1 MRRTTYLSLIP
12 GLALALAV
20 LAGCSGGG
28 EGVDVNGSGGN
39 GSGGNGSSSGGVLR
53 AAIGGEP
60 DQLDPH
66 KTSAYYSF
74 EVLENVYDTLVEPD
88 ADLKMQPALATD
100 WKTSDD
106 QLTWT
111 FTLRGGVKFSD
122 GEPLTADDVVYSF
135 NRIIDDK
142 LNSAYKF
149 STVKKISAPD
159 DTTVVFEL
167 TDPTPNLLANVG
179 GFKGVGI
186 VEKKNVESGDIKT
199 DPVGSGPFKVAS
211 YSSGDKIE
219 LVRNDQYWGDKPA
232 LDGVTFTFVKD
243 PTVALQNLQS
253 GEVDWTD
260 NLPPQQV
267 SSLKDSSDINVET
280 SPSTDYWYMAL
291 NEARK
296 PFDNVDVRRAVA
308 FALDREAITKAAKF
322 GNATVNQTA
331 IPEGSQWYYD
341 YSPYTH
347 DPGQAKQLLDKA
359 GVKNLTMD
367 LMVTSEYP
375 ETVSA
380 AQVIA
385 SELGD
390 VGIKVKIRTLDFG
403 QWLDEEGKGNFDS
416 FMLGWLGNLDPD
428 EFYYAQHHTG
438 ANFNFQKY
446 SNSKVDQLLDQ
457 ARTETDQAARKDE
470 YDQAAKMIV
479 DDASYI
485 YLYNPDVVQG
495 WSPKVSGYQV
505 HSDRAIR
512 FRDASLSK

>member
-1 MRRTTYLSLIP
+1 MLS
-12 GLALALAV
+12 V
-20 LAGCSGGG
+20 LAGCSNGG
-28 EGVDVNGSGGN
+28 GVDVGGQGSGGSSG
-39 GSGGNGSSSGGVLR
+39 GSGGTGGTLN

-88 ADLKMQPALATD
+88 ADLKMQPSLATS
-100 WKTSDD
+100 WTTSKD

-111 FTLRGGVKFSD
+111 FKLRNGVTFSD
-122 GEPLTADDVVYSF
+122 GSPLDSADVVYSYE
-135 NRIIDDK
+135 RIIKQK

-149 STVKKISAPD
+149 STVKSVTAPD
-159 DTTVVFEL
+159 KSTVVIKL
-167 TDPTPNLLANVG
+167 SAPTPNLLANVG
-179 GFKGVGI
+179 GFKGVAI
-186 VEKKNVESGDIKT
+186 VEKSNVDSGAIKT
-199 DPVGSGPFKVAS
+199 KPVGSGPFKVAS
-211 YSSGDKIE
+211 YTSGDSIK
-219 LVRNDQYWGDKPA
+219 LVRNNRYWGAKPK
-232 LDGVTFTFVKD
+232 LDGVNFTFVKD

-253 GEVDWTD
+253 DEVQWTD

-267 SSLKDSSDINVET
+267 KSLKSSSDVTVET
-280 SPSTDYWYMAL
+280 APSTDYWYLAL

-296 PFDNVDVRRAVA
+296 PFDNVEVRRAIA
-308 FALDREAITKAAKF
+308 TAIDRDAITKAAKF

-331 IPEGSQWYYD
+331 IPKGSSFYYD
-341 YSPYTH
+341 YAPYKH
-347 DPGQAKQLLDKA
+347 DPAKAKQMLSAA

-385 SELGD
+385 AELKD
-390 VGIKVKIRTLDFG
+390 VGINVKIRTLDFA
-403 QWLDEEGKGNFDS
+403 QWLDEEGKGSFDS
-416 FMLGWLGNLDPD
+416 FMLGWLGNIDPD

-438 ANFNFQKY
+438 GTFNFQKY
-446 SNSKVDQLLDQ
+446 SNPKVDKLLDQ
-457 ARTETDQAARKDE
+457 ARTETNQDARKQE

-495 WSPKVSGYQV
+495 WSKKLSGYEV
-505 HSDRAIR
+505 RSDRAIR
-512 FRDASLSK
+512 FRDASLAK

>member
-1 MRRTTYLSLIP
+1 MRRTIRLSLIP
-12 GLALALAV
+12 GLALSLAA
-20 LAGCSGGG
+20 LAGCSSGG
-28 EGVDVNGSGGN
+28 GVDVNGSSNDSG
-39 GSGGNGSSSGGVLR
+39 GSGSGGVLR

-60 DQLDPH
+60 DQLDPQ

-74 EVLENVYDTLVEPD
+74 EVLENVFDTLVEPD
-88 ADLKMQPALATD
+88 ADLKMQPSLATK
-100 WKTSDD
+100 WTTSKD

-111 FTLRGGVKFSD
+111 FTLHDGVKFSD
-122 GEPLTADDVVYSF
+122 GEPLTAQDVVYSF
-135 NRIIDDK
+135 NRIIKGK

-149 STVKKISAPD
+149 ATVKKISAPD
-159 DTTVVFEL
+159 DTTVVFQL
-167 TDPTPNLLANVG
+167 TDPTPNLLADVG

-186 VEKKNVESGDIKT
+186 VEKKNVTSGDIKT
-199 DPVGSGPFKVAS
+199 APVGSGPFKVAS

-219 LVRNDQYWGDKPA
+219 LVRNDKYWGDKPSLA
-232 LDGVTFTFVKD
+232 GVTYTFVKD

-267 SSLKDSSDINVET
+267 SSLKKSSDVKVET

-296 PFDNVDVRRAVA
+296 PFDNVDVRRAVS
-308 FALDREAITKAAKF
+308 FALDRDAIAKAAKF
-322 GNATVNQTA
+322 GNATVNETA
-331 IPEGSQWYYD
+331 IPKGSQWYYD
-341 YSPYTH
+341 YAPYNH
-347 DPGQAKQLLDKA
+347 DANQARQLLDKA
-359 GVKNLTMD
+359 GVKDLTMD

-416 FMLGWLGNLDPD
+416 FMLGWLGNIDPD

-438 ANFNFQKY
+438 AGFNFQKY
-446 SNSKVDQLLDQ
+446 SNPEVDRLLDQ
-457 ARTETDQAARKDE
+457 ARTETDPAARKSE
-470 YDQAAKMIV
+470 YDRAAKTIV
-479 DDASYI
+479 DEASYI

-495 WSPKVSGYQV
+495 WTPKVSGYEV
-505 HSDRAIR
+505 RSDRAIR

>member
-1 MRRTTYLSLIP
+1 MRRKPYLSLIP

-20 LAGCSGGG
+20 LAGCSGG
-28 EGVDVNGSGGN
+28 EGVDVNGSGD
-39 GSGGNGSSSGGVLR
+39 SGGSGSSSGGVLR

-74 EVLENVYDTLVEPD
+74 EVLENVFDTLVEPD
-88 ADLKMQPALATD
+88 ADLKMQPSLATK
-100 WKTSDD
+100 WTTSDD

-111 FTLRGGVKFSD
+111 FTLRDGVKFSD
-122 GEPLTADDVVYSF
+122 GTPLTAADVVYSF
-135 NRIIDDK
+135 NRIIDQK

-149 STVKKISAPD
+149 TTVKKISAPD
-159 DTTVVFEL
+159 DTTVVFKL
-167 TDPTPNLLANVG
+167 SAPTPNLLADVG

-186 VEKKNVESGDIKT
+186 VERKNVRSGDIKT
-199 DPVGSGPFKVAS
+199 APVGSGPFKVAD

-219 LVRNDQYWGDKPA
+219 LVRNSRYWGDKPA
-232 LDGVTFTFVKD
+232 LEGVTFTFVKD
-243 PTVALQNLQS
+243 PTVALQNLES

-260 NLPPQQV
+260 NLPPQKV
-267 SSLKDSSDINVET
+267 ATLKDSSDITVDT
-280 SPSTDYWYMAL
+280 SPSTDYWYLAL

-296 PFDNVDVRRAVA
+296 PFDDVDVRRAVA
-308 FALDREAITKAAKF
+308 FAIDRDAITKAAKF

-331 IPEGSQWYYD
+331 IPKGSQWYYD
-341 YSPYTH
+341 YAPYDH
-347 DPGQAKQLLDKA
+347 DPDRARQLLAKA
-359 GVKNLTMD
+359 GVKNLGMD

-375 ETVSA
+375 ETVRA

-403 QWLDEEGKGNFDS
+403 QWLDAEGKGKFDS

-428 EFYYAQHHTG
+428 EFYYAQHRTG
-438 ANFNFQKY
+438 AGFNFQKY
-446 SNSKVDQLLDQ
+446 SNPKVDRLLDK
-457 ARTETDQAARKDE
+457 ARTETDESARKDE

-495 WSPKVSGYQV
+495 WTSKVSGYQV
-505 HSDRAIR
+505 RSDRAIR
-512 FRDASLSK
+512 FGDTSLSR

>member
-1 MRRTTYLSLIP
+1 MGT
-12 GLALALAV
+12 LAA
-20 LAGCSGGG
+20 CSGGG
-28 EGVDVNGSGGN
+28 DSVDVGNGGGGSGG
-39 GSGGNGSSSGGVLR
+39 SGGTLN
-53 AAIGGEP
+53 AALGGEP

-88 ADLKMQPALATD
+88 ADLKMQPSLATS
-100 WKTSDD
+100 WKTSKD

-111 FTLRGGVKFSD
+111 FTLRKGVTFSD
-122 GEPLTADDVVYSF
+122 GSPLTSQDVVYSF
-135 NRIIDDK
+135 NRIIDDE

-149 STVKKISAPD
+149 STVKSFSAPD
-159 DTTVVFEL
+159 PTTVVVTL

-179 GFKGVGI
+179 GFKGVAI
-186 VEKKNVESGDIKT
+186 VEKSNVDSGKIKT
-199 DPVGSGPFKVAS
+199 APVGSGPFEVKS
-211 YSSGDKIE
+211 YTSGDSID
-219 LVRNDQYWGDKPA
+219 LVRNDKYWGPKPKIA
-232 LDGVTFTFVKD
+232 GVHFTFVKD

-267 SSLKDSSDINVET
+267 SSLKQSGDITVE
-280 SPSTDYWYMAL
+280 SAPSTDYWYLTL

-296 PFDNVDVRRAVA
+296 PFDDVDVRRAVA
-308 FALDREAITKAAKF
+308 FALDRGAITQAAKF

-331 IPEGSQWYYD
+331 IPKGSSFFYD
-341 YSPYTH
+341 YAPYSH
-347 DPGQAKQLLDKA
+347 DQAKAKQLLAKA

-380 AQVIA
+380 AQVMA
-385 SELGD
+385 AELKD
-390 VGIKVKIRTLDFG
+390 VGITVKIRTLEFAN
-403 QWLDEEGKGNFDS
+403 WLDQEGKGNFDS

-438 ANFNFQKY
+438 ANFNFQKF
-446 SNSKVDQLLDQ
+446 SDPQVDKLLDQ
-457 ARTETDQAARKDE
+457 ARTETDQAARKQE
-470 YDQAAKMIV
+470 YDQAAKIIV
-479 DDASYI
+479 DKASYI

-495 WSPKVSGYQV
+495 WATGVSGYQV
-505 HSDRAIR
+505 RTDRAIR
-512 FRDASLSK
+512 FRDVSLTS